1 MTAPTQTLY
10 LLDAYALIYRSYY
23 AFVNNPRI
31 TTTGINTSATFGFC
45 NFLLELLETEKPTH
59 IAVVFDPDGPTFRHE
74 MYAPY
79 KAQRPKMPEDLRKS
93 IPYIKEIIR
102 GLGILCIDVPG
113 FEADDVIGT
122 LAKKAEKEG
131 YTVYMITPDKDY
143 AQLVSEKVFM
153 YKPGRSGN
161 KSEVWS
167 IPEVLDHFGI
177 ERVGQVIDILGLMGD
192 TADNVPG
199 CSGIGPKSAAALVY
213 KYGDID
219 GIYAH
224 IDELKGKQ
232 KENLL
237 NCQPTVRLSRT
248 LVTINTEV
256 PTSLTATDLEKKHTD
271 TQVLEPIFKELEL
284 FSLSKR
290 LTDTDRQEE
299 TKAEKLTDV
308 KVKYTDRTKEPETLL
323 SELRRADEFV
333 LHAIFAPGG
342 TIYNSLPS
350 RICFSTEKHHA
361 DYITL
366 PSDRRQALALL
377 ETFRQ
382 IFETPE
388 KTLISADIKNDL
400 IWLKRAGI
408 RVSNRIFDVKIAH
421 YVLHPDLS
429 HDLSRIALQYLN
441 YQVSEDRKEN
451 KQLSLAFDENPEEDR
466 DFAEK
471 ADVLFQ
477 LKEKLCT
484 TLTETGLLKLYH
496 EIEMPLVFVLAD
508 MEYEGVSIDT
518 EELRK
523 IADELKIQIDGLEK
537 EIYGIAGHAFNI
549 SSPKQLGDVLFG
561 ELNVDGG
568 NKKTKTGQSSTS
580 EQVLVKLEHEH
591 PIVGKILDYRGLK
604 KLLSTYAEALP
615 TYIDPLTGRIHTHF
629 NQAEAATG
637 RLSSQN
643 PNLQNI
649 PIRTEE
655 GRKIR
660 KAFVTGDS
668 DYLFFSADYSQVELR
683 LMAHL
688 SQTQELID
696 AFNRGIDVH
705 AATAAKIYHVPLE
718 EVTPEMRRRAKT
730 ANFGII
736 YGISAWGLSERLQ
749 ISRKEG
755 KELIDGYFELYPG
768 VKKYMEE
775 AVEKARKK
783 EYAETIMGRRR
794 YLRDINSRNAVIRGM
809 AERNAINA
817 PIQGSA
823 ADIIKLAMVCIQE
836 EIRKRGL
843 KSRMLIQVHD
853 ELDFKCYR
861 PEQEELRQLVTD
873 CMEHVV
879 PLSVPLTVSAGFGE
893 NWEEAH

>member
-1 MTAPTQTLY
+1 MKTLY

-45 NFLLELLETEKPTH
+45 NFLLELLELEKPTH
-59 IAVVFDPDGPTFRHE
+59 IAVVFDPEGPTFRHE
-74 MYAPY
+74 MYEPY
-79 KAQRPKMPEDLRKS
+79 KAQRPKMPEDLKKS
-93 IPYIKEIIR
+93 IPYIKDIIR
-102 GLGILCIDVPG
+102 GLGIQCIDVPG

-161 KSEVWS
+161 KSEVWG

-177 ERVGQVIDILGLMGD
+177 ERVSQVIDILGLMGD

-219 GIYAH
+219 GIYDH

-237 NCQPTVRLSRT
+237 NCQPTVHLSRT
-248 LVTINTEV
+248 LVTINSDV
-256 PTSLTATDLEKKHTD
+256 PTPLTADDLEKKHID
-271 TQVLEPIFKELEL
+271 TLILEPIFKELEL

-290 LTDTDRQEE
+290 LIDTDREEE

-308 KVKYTDRTKEPETLL
+308 KVNYTDRTKEPETLL
-323 SELRRADEFV
+323 SKLENAEEFV
-333 LHAIFAPGG
+333 LHTVFVAGN
-342 TIYNSLPS
+342 IYNSLPS
-350 RICFSTEKHHA
+350 RICFSTETHQV

-366 PSDRRQALALL
+366 PSDPQQAKALL
-377 ETFRQ
+377 ATFRQ
-382 IFETPE
+382 IFEAPD
-388 KTLISADIKNDL
+388 KTLISADVKDDL

-408 RVSNRIFDVKIAH
+408 QVLNRIFDVKIAH

-441 YQVSEDRKEN
+441 YQISEDQKEN
-451 KQLSLAFDENPEEDR
+451 KQLTLSFDEEPEEER

-477 LKEKLCT
+477 LKEKLCPA
-484 TLTETGLLKLYH
+484 LSETGLLKLYH

-518 EELRK
+518 DELRQ
-523 IADELKIQIDGLEK
+523 IADELKIRIDGLEK
-537 EIYGIAGHAFNI
+537 EIYDIAGHAFNI

-568 NKKTKTGQSSTS
+568 NKKTKTGQFSTS
-580 EQVLVKLEHEH
+580 EQVLVKLENEH

-615 TYIDPLTGRIHTHF
+615 TYIDPLTGKIHTHF

-668 DYLFFSADYSQVELR
+668 DYVFFSADYSQVELR

-688 SQTQELID
+688 SQTKELID
-696 AFNRGIDVH
+696 AFNHGIDVH
-705 AATAAKIYHVPLE
+705 TATASKIYHVPLE

-823 ADIIKLAMVCIQE
+823 ADIIKMAMVCIHA

-861 PEQEELRQLVTD
+861 PEQDELRQLVTE
-873 CMEHVV
+873 CMAHVV
-879 PLSVPLTVSAGFGE
+879 TLSVPLTISASFGE

>member
-1 MTAPTQTLY
+1 MKTLY

-45 NFLLELLETEKPTH
+45 NFLLELLELEKPTH
-59 IAVVFDPDGPTFRHE
+59 IAVVFDPEGPTFRHE
-74 MYAPY
+74 MYEPY
-79 KAQRPKMPEDLRKS
+79 KAQRPKMPEDLKKS
-93 IPYIKEIIR
+93 IPYIKDIIR
-102 GLGILCIDVPG
+102 GLGIQCIDVPG

-161 KSEVWS
+161 KSEVWG

-177 ERVGQVIDILGLMGD
+177 ERVSQVIDILGLMGD

-219 GIYAH
+219 GIYDH

-237 NCQPTVRLSRT
+237 NCQSTVHLSRT
-248 LVTINTEV
+248 LVTINSDV
-256 PTSLTATDLEKKHTD
+256 PTPLTADDLEKKHID
-271 TQVLEPIFKELEL
+271 TLILEPIFKELEL

-290 LTDTDRQEE
+290 LIDTDREEE

-308 KVKYTDRTKEPETLL
+308 KVNYTDRTKEPETLL
-323 SELRRADEFV
+323 SKLENAEEFV
-333 LHAIFAPGG
+333 LHTVFVAGN
-342 TIYNSLPS
+342 IYNSLPS
-350 RICFSTEKHHA
+350 RICFSTETHQV

-366 PSDRRQALALL
+366 PSDPQQAKALL
-377 ETFRQ
+377 ATFRQ
-382 IFETPE
+382 IFEAPD
-388 KTLISADIKNDL
+388 KTLISADVKDDL

-408 RVSNRIFDVKIAH
+408 QVLNRIFDVKIAH

-441 YQVSEDRKEN
+441 YQISEDQKEN
-451 KQLSLAFDENPEEDR
+451 KQLTLSFDEEPEEER

-477 LKEKLCT
+477 LKEKLCPA
-484 TLTETGLLKLYH
+484 LSETGLLKLYH

-518 EELRK
+518 DELRQ
-523 IADELKIQIDGLEK
+523 IADELKIRIDGLEK
-537 EIYGIAGHAFNI
+537 EIYDIAGHAFNI

-568 NKKTKTGQSSTS
+568 NKKTKTGQFSTS
-580 EQVLVKLEHEH
+580 EQVLVKLENEH
-591 PIVGKILDYRGLK
+591 PIVGKILNYRGLK

-615 TYIDPLTGRIHTHF
+615 TYIDPLTGKIHTHF

-668 DYLFFSADYSQVELR
+668 DYVFFSADYSQVELR

-688 SQTQELID
+688 SQTKELID
-696 AFNRGIDVH
+696 AFNHGIDVH
-705 AATAAKIYHVPLE
+705 TATASKIYHVPLE

-823 ADIIKLAMVCIQE
+823 ADIIKMAMVCIHA

-861 PEQEELRQLVTD
+861 PEQDELRQLVTE

-879 PLSVPLTVSAGFGE
+879 TLSVPLTISASFGE

>member
-1 MTAPTQTLY
+1 MKTLY

-45 NFLLELLETEKPTH
+45 NFLLELLELEKPTH
-59 IAVVFDPDGPTFRHE
+59 IAVVFDPEGPTFRHE
-74 MYAPY
+74 MYEPY
-79 KAQRPKMPEDLRKS
+79 KAQRPKMPEDLKKS
-93 IPYIKEIIR
+93 IPYIKDIIR
-102 GLGILCIDVPG
+102 GLGIQCIDVPG

-161 KSEVWS
+161 KSEVWG

-177 ERVGQVIDILGLMGD
+177 ERVSQVIDILGLMGD

-219 GIYAH
+219 GIYDH

-237 NCQPTVRLSRT
+237 NCQPTVHLSRT
-248 LVTINTEV
+248 LVTINSDV
-256 PTSLTATDLEKKHTD
+256 PTPLTADDLEKKHID
-271 TQVLEPIFKELEL
+271 TLILEPIFKELEL

-290 LTDTDRQEE
+290 LIDTDREEE

-308 KVKYTDRTKEPETLL
+308 KVNYTDRTKEPETLL
-323 SELRRADEFV
+323 SKLENAEEFV
-333 LHAIFAPGG
+333 LHTVFVAGN
-342 TIYNSLPS
+342 IYNSLPS
-350 RICFSTEKHHA
+350 RICFSTETHQV

-366 PSDRRQALALL
+366 PSDPQQAKALL
-377 ETFRQ
+377 ATFRQ
-382 IFETPE
+382 IFEAPD
-388 KTLISADIKNDL
+388 KTLISADVKDDL

-408 RVSNRIFDVKIAH
+408 QVLNRIFDVKIAH

-441 YQVSEDRKEN
+441 YQISEDQKEN
-451 KQLSLAFDENPEEDR
+451 KQLTLSFDEEPEEER

-477 LKEKLCT
+477 LKEKLCPA
-484 TLTETGLLKLYH
+484 LSETGLLKLYH

-518 EELRK
+518 DELRQ
-523 IADELKIQIDGLEK
+523 IADELKIRIDGLEK
-537 EIYGIAGHAFNI
+537 EIYDIAGHAFNI

-568 NKKTKTGQSSTS
+568 NKKTKTGQFSTS
-580 EQVLVKLEHEH
+580 EQVLVKLENEH

-615 TYIDPLTGRIHTHF
+615 TYIDPLTGKIHTHF

-668 DYLFFSADYSQVELR
+668 DYVFFSADYSQVELR

-688 SQTQELID
+688 SQTKELID
-696 AFNRGIDVH
+696 AFNHGIDVH
-705 AATAAKIYHVPLE
+705 TATASKIYHVPLE

-823 ADIIKLAMVCIQE
+823 ADIIKMAMVCIHA

-861 PEQEELRQLVTD
+861 PEQDELRQLVTE

-879 PLSVPLTVSAGFGE
+879 TLSVPLTISASFGE